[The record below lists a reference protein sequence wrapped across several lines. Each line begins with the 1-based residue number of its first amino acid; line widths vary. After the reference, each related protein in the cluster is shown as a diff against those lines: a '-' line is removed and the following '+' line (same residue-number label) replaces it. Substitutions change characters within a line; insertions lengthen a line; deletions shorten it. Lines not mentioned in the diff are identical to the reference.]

1 MNFTA
6 KTPPLSSSSRE
17 NFARAAP
24 LILLLPSRSKIMCT
38 LAVRQ
43 RLRPLRRLPA
53 EVPFHHPVVLHI
65 ILFGLTL
72 AGLAV
77 CARAD
82 ERAGE
87 STQKE
92 ATMTARGTF
101 DVKVARQPQDDS
113 AGGPFGRLFL
123 DKQFH
128 GDLKAA
134 SQGQMLAAGTAV
146 EGSGGYV
153 ALELVTGVLNGKRG
167 SFIARADLARD
178 TSLPLSPASP
188 LEFEIMYYADY
199 TDEVD

>member
-1 MNFTA
+1 M
-6 KTPPLSSSSRE
+6 KQL
-17 NFARAAP
+17 
-24 LILLLPSRSKIMCT
+24 
-38 LAVRQ
+38 V
-43 RLRPLRRLPA
+43 
-53 EVPFHHPVVLHI
+53 

-82 ERAGE
+82 VRAGE
-87 STQKE
+87 FTQKE

-101 DVKVARQPQDDS
+101 DVKVTQQPQDDS

-134 SQGQMLAAGTAV
+134 SKGQMLAAGTAV

-153 ALELVTGVLNGKRG
+153 ALELVTGMLNGKRG
-167 SFIARADLARD
+167 NFILQHKGTMSKGVYMMSVTVVPDSGTDELAGIAGAM
-178 TSLPLSPASP
+178 TIIIEGSKHSY
-188 LEFEIMYYADY
+188 EFEY
-199 TDEVD
+199 TLGGK